1 MDNIHVLLEDAQS
14 GDPQKVTNSVY
25 TLIAIGHAE
34 GVSALIE
41 ALESFGDIPMAET
54 FLNSGNE
61 ALASAAGGPV
71 GAALRHVRLILAGI
85 HLSGG
90 AADNTHN

>member
-25 TLIAIGHAE
+25 TLIAIGNAE

-54 FLNSGNE
+54 
-61 ALASAAGGPV
+61 
-71 GAALRHVRLILAGI
+71 
-85 HLSGG
+85 LS
-90 AADNTHN
+90 